1 MNIASSEMNGAGE
14 VKPQGADT
22 PPPLDAAK
30 AGRNHLN
37 K

>member
-1 MNIASSEMNGAGE
+1 MNGAGE
-14 VKPQGADT
+14 VKPQGADPP

-30 AGRNHLN
+30 AGKNNLN